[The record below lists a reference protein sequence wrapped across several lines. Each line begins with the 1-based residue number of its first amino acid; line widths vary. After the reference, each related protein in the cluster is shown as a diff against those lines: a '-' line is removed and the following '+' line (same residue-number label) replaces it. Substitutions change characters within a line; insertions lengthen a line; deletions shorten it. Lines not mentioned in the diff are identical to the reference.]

1 MLFDQPLD
9 GDDFIGGSFSRSV
22 DTSSSRMVCI
32 NTSIIDDTVVE
43 EVESFTVSVSTTD
56 TAVTISPS
64 SATVII
70 IDNDGEFCILIDDA
84 TPLNRS
90 VPC

>member
-1 MLFDQPLD
+1 LFNQPLD
-9 GDDFIGGSFSRSV
+9 GDDFIGGSFSRFV
-22 DTSSSRMVCI
+22 DTSSSMVCI

-70 IDNDGEFCILIDDA
+70 IDNDGEFCTI
-84 TPLNRS
+84 NR
-90 VPC
+90 

>member
-1 MLFDQPLD
+1 MCRVIVLFNQPLD
-9 GDDFIGGSFSRSV
+9 GDDFIGGSFSRFV

-32 NTSIIDDTVVE
+32 NTSIVDDTVVE

-70 IDNDGEFCILIDDA
+70 IANDGEFCTI
-84 TPLNRS
+84 NR
-90 VPC
+90 

>member
-1 MLFDQPLD
+1 
-9 GDDFIGGSFSRSV
+9 
-22 DTSSSRMVCI
+22 MVCI
-32 NTSIIDDTVVE
+32 NTSIVDDTVVE

-70 IDNDGEFCILIDDA
+70 IDNDGEFCTI
-84 TPLNRS
+84 NR
-90 VPC
+90 